1 MQATPINPGMNRKRA
16 ERRRNGVPSA
26 PNIDPRTGVPSEP
39 NIYPRNVKQR
49 IVWLEA
55 EVDYMMNDALPS
67 LMDAVKALS
76 ALVNYLQ
83 TTRNP
88 LWFPPQ
94 QPLYSSVPYVP
105 MPNPMQ
111 PNNWPKSENCL
122 PVGPDAG
129 VMGTEPVAHQ
139 MRYENSN

>member
-1 MQATPINPGMNRKRA
+1 MQATPSKPGMNRKRA
-16 ERRRNGVPSA
+16 EGPRNGVPSE
-26 PNIDPRTGVPSEP
+26 PNIDPRTGVPNEP

-49 IVWLEA
+49 IVQLES
-55 EVDYMMNDALPS
+55 EVDYLMNDAVPS
-67 LMDAVKALS
+67 LMIAVKELS
-76 ALVNYLQ
+76 ALVNHLQ

-94 QPLYSSVPYVP
+94 QPMYTSFSYVST
-105 MPNPMQ
+105 PNPMQ
-111 PNNWPKSENCL
+111 PITWPKSENCL

-139 MRYENSN
+139 MSCENGH